1 MNELIKQTPAL
12 ENRILEVS
20 EIAQYLWEKGW
31 AERNA
36 GNISVNVHDLLAQT
50 FHQSANEFPTYKLEK
65 RYPELS
71 GKFFFVSG
79 TGKRMRDL
87 ARSPLENALLIRI
100 TDDGGSYGIISKNS
114 FNNNPLFP
122 TSELSTHLGIHQLIA
137 QRGSTEKVVIHT
149 HATELIALT
158 QHPGFKSS
166 ETINKLLW
174 GMHPETMIFV
184 PKGIG
189 FVPYSLPG
197 SDDIAAGTITGLQ
210 HHDVVVWEKHG
221 VFAIG
226 DNILDTFDNIDIL
239 CKSAS
244 VYFMC
249 QGAGYVPEGLTD
261 EQLLKL
267 KDLVSK
273 FAVT

>member
-1 MNELIKQTPAL
+1 MNELIKQHPAL
-12 ENRILEVS
+12 ENRILQVS

-36 GNISVNVHDLLAQT
+36 GNISVNVHDIVAE
-50 FHQSANEFPTYKLEK
+50 ANPDIRQEFPTYKLEK
-65 RYPELS
+65 HYPELS
-71 GKFFFVSG
+71 GKFFFVTG

-100 TDDGGSYGIISKNS
+100 TDDGGSYSIISKNI
-114 FNNNPLFP
+114 FNNNPLLP
-122 TSELSTHLGIHQLIA
+122 TSELPTHLGIHQHIA
-137 QRGSTEKVVIHT
+137 QRGSKEKVVIHT

-158 QHPGFKSS
+158 QNPVFKSS
-166 ETINKLLW
+166 EAINNLLW

-189 FVPYSLPG
+189 VVPYCLPG
-197 SDDIAAGTITGLQ
+197 SDDIATGTINELQ
-210 HHDVVVWEKHG
+210 SHDAVVWEKHG
-221 VFAIG
+221 IFAIG

-244 VYFMC
+244 IYFMC
-249 QGAGYVPEGLTD
+249 QGAGFVPEGLTD
-261 EQLLKL
+261 EQLSKL

-273 FAVT
+273 FAVA